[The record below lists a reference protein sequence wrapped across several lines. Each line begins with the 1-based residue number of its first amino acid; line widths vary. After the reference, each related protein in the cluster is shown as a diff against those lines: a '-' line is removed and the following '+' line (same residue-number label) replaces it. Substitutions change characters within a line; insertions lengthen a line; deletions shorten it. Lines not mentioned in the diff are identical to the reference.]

1 MSIHRPTKR
10 VHPSAAV
17 RLLDLF
23 AQMETPGFK
32 FYEWQTPVTAT
43 EEKGRTVMFIGGPTY
58 HPVVHQ
64 LFWELL
70 YESSLY
76 IDPYAALPEDPSREG
91 APFDVM
97 EASFPAAYFT
107 TATIDQVRRYLVFCT
122 RAERFCDGR
131 MASEWDSGALPA
143 ALRRFR
149 ELWRSPSKAKA
160 ERDHGA

>member
-1 MSIHRPTKR
+1 MSIRRPTKR
-10 VHPSAAV
+10 VRPNTAIQ
-17 RLLDLF
+17 LLDLF

-32 FYEWQTPVTAT
+32 FYGWRPPITTTT
-43 EEKGRTVMFIGGPTY
+43 EEGQTVGFIGGPIY
-58 HPVVHQ
+58 DPLVQQ
-64 LFWELL
+64 LWELL

-91 APFDVM
+91 EPFDVM
-97 EASFPAAYFT
+97 KASFPAAYFS

-149 ELWRSPSKAKA
+149 ELWRSPSKGKA
-160 ERDHGA
+160 GT